1 MLIKQLDKSS
11 IKLPVISQGMGD
23 YSWNDNH
30 IKVIH
35 EGINLGMNFIDTA
48 ESYDKGCSEKIIG
61 KAIKNIREKVII
73 GTKFSPEHSSYD
85 DVIKAVYGSL
95 KRLRT
100 DYIDLY
106 QLHWSNPSVSL
117 KETMSAM
124 EKLVEDKKVK
134 YIGVCNLS
142 LKELQKAQ
150 SFLINEKISSLQIE
164 YNLFDRTIEK
174 DIIPYCIKN
183 NIIVIAYSPLDQG
196 RISDG
201 ITRRKLLENLSI
213 KYNKTPSQLALRW
226 LTSKI
231 PVVAIPKANSISHM
245 RENAFSSDFS
255 LDIEDI
261 TNIDVVFKRP
271 ILKIPPNNI
280 RVSTKGQG
288 NRLVYQTIE
297 EAKENNLKY
306 IPSPIDLSKNIIEN
320 NDIKPV
326 RLIKSL
332 DNTGKYDYDL
342 VEGRI
347 RYWAWVIANNNLPIP
362 SYIREEW

>member
-1 MLIKQLDKSS
+1 MITKQLDKSL
-11 IKLPVISQGMGD
+11 IKLPVIGQGMGN
-23 YSWNDNH
+23 YLWNDSH

-48 ESYDKGCSEKIIG
+48 ESYDNSEEIIG
-61 KAIKNIREKVII
+61 KAIENIREKVII

-85 DVIKAVYGSL
+85 DVIKAADGSL

-106 QLHWSNPSVSL
+106 QLHWANPAISL

-124 EKLVEDKKVK
+124 ESLVEDKKVK

-150 SFLINEKISSLQIE
+150 SFLVNEKISSLQVE

-201 ITRRKLLENLSI
+201 ISRKQLLDKLSI
-213 KYNKTPSQLALRW
+213 KYNKTHLQLALRW
-226 LTSKI
+226 LTSKMPI
-231 PVVAIPKANSISHM
+231 VVIPKANNITHM
-245 RENAFSSDFS
+245 KENSLSSDFDIDND
-255 LDIEDI
+255 DIEI
-261 TNIDVVFKRP
+261 IDKIFKRQIINVLP
-271 ILKIPPNNI
+271 SKI
-280 RVSTKGQG
+280 RVSTQGQN
-288 NRLVYQTIE
+288 NRLVYQTLE
-297 EAKENNLKY
+297 EAKENKLKY
-306 IPSPIDLSKNIIEN
+306 IPSPIDLSKSIIEN
-320 NDIKPV
+320 NENNIKPV

-332 DNTGKYDYDL
+332 DNTGKYEYDL

-347 RYWAWVIANNNLPIP
+347 RYWAWVIANNNMPIP